1 MNVYAEVRGKY
12 ARNANNTK
20 NTVEVPCIASRPST
34 SGSLINYSRRSFGR
48 EENRKEVQEEEA
60 VKSSRP
66 LNSETNAAKKRR
78 YKEKDNNLKETEK
91 NVEDGKEIDKDKIN
105 EKNMDED
112 GIVLEEGIEDDENQK
127 RNKDEEDDD
136 NDNEGEIKEDAD
148 KITEV
153 SFKTTSSQKRYIE
166 ELEQLLRDERM
177 RRIKAEG
184 ELERLSTRH
193 GKKHQ

>member
-1 MNVYAEVRGKY
+1 MKQY
-12 ARNANNTK
+12 
-20 NTVEVPCIASRPST
+20 I
-34 SGSLINYSRRSFGR
+34 
-48 EENRKEVQEEEA
+48 
-60 VKSSRP
+60 
-66 LNSETNAAKKRR
+66 RR

-193 GKKHQ
+193 GKKHQQLDLKFNLSLFISIKKNSGYTSHFLDK